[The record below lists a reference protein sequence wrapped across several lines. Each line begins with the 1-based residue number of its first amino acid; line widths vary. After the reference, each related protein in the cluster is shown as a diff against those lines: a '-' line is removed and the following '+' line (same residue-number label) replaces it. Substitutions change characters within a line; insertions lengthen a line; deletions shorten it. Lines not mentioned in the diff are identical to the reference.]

1 MPTHPGGPEHH
12 AAVSYVCSRHHTVFC
27 RVRVRAAATVPP
39 DVDCGDATARRER
52 RDLPRPSE
60 KKRAGGHEHCV
71 RRFLVKPGKLRVDL
85 LACARLQDKQL
96 LPKHCRGIARV
107 T

>member
-1 MPTHPGGPEHH
+1 
-12 AAVSYVCSRHHTVFC
+12 
-27 RVRVRAAATVPP
+27 
-39 DVDCGDATARRER
+39 
-52 RDLPRPSE
+52 
-60 KKRAGGHEHCV
+60 
-71 RRFLVKPGKLRVDL
+71 LRVDL